1 MPRLLCTACINFRI
15 ILWEQQLKLI
25 EPKIYT
31 LIRPLNSLWLQTN
44 VALSWKCLKQRW
56 FRCQILLEAARRL
69 SKGSRSKRSIIFLAL
84 TAQEYGLLGSHY
96 FAHYPPIPLS
106 SMVANINLD
115 MVAMLYSFADLIAF
129 GAQHSSLKE
138 AISAAALKNMLQ

>member
-1 MPRLLCTACINFRI
+1 M
-15 ILWEQQLKLI
+15 
-25 EPKIYT
+25 
-31 LIRPLNSLWLQTN
+31 
-44 VALSWKCLKQRW
+44 
-56 FRCQILLEAARRL
+56 LEAARRL